1 VNTARK
7 TLLNKRIAF
16 PLSGGSTTSQNQTT
30 SLPPISLPPR
40 AVNLPLAPPT
50 ASVLLP
56 SEIPME
62 TREQLES
69 SLLMVS
75 RILTDSLN
83 SYIESD
89 KQEDFNKRLQNL
101 YSGWK
106 DGKLNLD
113 VRQRLAT
120 MCEFLEKK
128 DFTRAENV
136 RVALA
141 VDYTSD
147 CASWIMVIKN
157 IITQMETK
165 QIDL

>member
-1 VNTARK
+1 
-7 TLLNKRIAF
+7 
-16 PLSGGSTTSQNQTT
+16 
-30 SLPPISLPPR
+30 
-40 AVNLPLAPPT
+40 
-50 ASVLLP
+50 
-56 SEIPME
+56 ME

-89 KQEDFNKRLQNL
+89 KQEDFNKHLQNL

>member
-1 VNTARK
+1 MNTARK

-16 PLSGGSTTSQNQTT
+16 PLSGGSTSQTQTT

-83 SYIESD
+83 SYIE
-89 KQEDFNKRLQNL
+89 
-101 YSGWK
+101 
-106 DGKLNLD
+106 
-113 VRQRLAT
+113 
-120 MCEFLEKK
+120 KK
-128 DFTRAENV
+128 DFARAENV

>member
-1 VNTARK
+1 MNTARK

-16 PLSGGSTTSQNQTT
+16 PLSGGSTSQTQTT

-40 AVNLPLAPPT
+40 AVNLPVAPPT

-75 RILTDSLN
+75 RILTDRLN